1 MPVRQIISSPHF
13 AFITPEKFFHAIPSL
28 AFWGAG
34 TAAALSLFG
43 SDVPLVKKDICPIFR
58 LLAVS
63 GMSNCQPKKIE
74 MNSIKEGNLNGSR
87 IFISGFSL

>member
-13 AFITPEKFFHAIPSL
+13 AFVTPEKFIHAIPSL

-43 SDVPLVKKDICPIFR
+43 SDVPLVKKDILSNIPIVGGQWDVE
-58 LLAVS
+58 LPAEEKS
-63 GMSNCQPKKIE
+63 K
-74 MNSIKEGNLNGSR
+74 
-87 IFISGFSL
+87 